1 MIRGIGVDI
10 VEIARVRKAM
20 ENPRFSLRV
29 FTEDERSALAHRPPA
44 SAAGLW
50 AAKEAVTKALGTGFH
65 GFALQDVE
73 IVHEESGAPQ
83 ALLHRGAQARLV
95 HLGATRVH
103 VSISHSGDNAIAFAI
118 LE

>member
-1 MIRGIGVDI
+1 MILGIGVDI
-10 VEIARVRKAM
+10 VEITRVRKAM
-20 ENPRFSLRV
+20 ENPRFCLRV
-29 FTEDERSALAHRPPA
+29 FTDGEQADLARRSPA

-50 AAKEAVTKALGTGFH
+50 AAKEAIAKALGTGFC

-73 IVHEESGAPQ
+73 ILHDATGAPQ
-83 ALLHRGAQARLV
+83 AALHKGAQARLR
-95 HLGATRVH
+95 HLGAARVH